1 MWKGSSPS
9 WSRIL
14 LLLFLVGSFASCI
27 TKKQI
32 ARAKKEYVYLQTG
45 LDSLQSIPKP
55 PQARIRPY
63 VNLGIT
69 VITSA
74 LQKEQLDVF
83 GNGRPVDYKVD
94 SLGQINFPLVGRLQ
108 LKNLTA
114 MEAAELLQQKL
125 RSYIKDPFVQ
135 VKFEGFNISV
145 TGEVGRPGFITLR
158 DESPTIFNAL
168 SVAGYTNYESRR
180 DSVLILRQ
188 REEGLQKIYVDIR
201 DAKSVFSEDH
211 YYLHPNDLIVV
222 GPSDKG
228 IKSYILRTQ
237 QQDIITIQRYNIVL
251 SMLLFSIPLIN
262 LIFNNR

>member
-9 WSRIL
+9 WSRML
-14 LLLFLVGSFASCI
+14 LLLLLVGSFASCV

-45 LDSLQSIPKP
+45 IDSLQSIPKP

-63 VNLGIT
+63 VDLSIS
-69 VITSA
+69 VITPA

-135 VKFEGFNISV
+135 VKFEGFNISI
-145 TGEVGRPGFITLR
+145 TGEVTRPGFLTLR

-168 SVAGYTNYESRR
+168 SAAGYANYESRR
-180 DSVLILRQ
+180 DSILILRQ
-188 REEGLQKIYVDIR
+188 REEGLQKLYLDIR
-201 DAKSVFSEDH
+201 DAKSVFLEDH

-228 IKSYILRTQ
+228 IKSYLLRTQ
-237 QQDIITIQRYNIVL
+237 QQDIITLQRYNLLV
-251 SMLLFSIPLIN
+251 SMVFFLIP
-262 LIFNNR
+262 IFNLFINNR